1 MSPSSKRQSGFS
13 LVEFLVVIAALGMI
27 LWIFGQL
34 FFPMQKLATRQ
45 RLDVESRQ
53 TARAALDYLH
63 FMLRGAG
70 DMNSGAPGNRT
81 PALFLTWACFGTG
94 SGTAA
99 QVTYNNVA
107 NANLADIGT
116 DIITFARAT
125 SSAPVLLSPT
135 ASFTGDQSAT
145 ASRFSYNEGCNAD
158 GTGSAANLALFKQ
171 ATGTH
176 DVGGVQ
182 QSEIMT
188 VFNSITAAWGF
199 YRITSYDDGNNADC
213 CSLTKRWLSVI
224 ANPTTAQRV
233 QPYYS
238 TNPPGGAACNGF
250 PLAQLNSP
258 QLVPGL
264 RFYSLRVRNGWLE
277 QKTGVFNPNTDNPG
291 TDFVQ
296 ILPNVEDLQI
306 AYLFSNNQI
315 RNNLTSNRLPSGQ
328 QYVPG
333 VSVGAGFDVLDVWAI
348 RFTVTVRSTAEVPG
362 GLNVNNIQPVA
373 EDHDPKTDTPA
384 KVKDNFYHVQLT
396 GTAALRNRT
405 LGS

>member
-13 LVEFLVVIAALGMI
+13 LVEFLVVVAALGMV

-45 RLDVESRQ
+45 RLDVEARQ

-63 FMLRGAG
+63 YLLRGSG
-70 DMNSGAPGNRT
+70 DMNSSAPGNRT
-81 PALFLTWACFGTG
+81 PALFLTWACSGAG

-99 QVTYNNVA
+99 QVTYDNVA

-116 DIITFARAT
+116 DIITFGRA
-125 SSAPVLLSPT
+125 SLSAPVLLSPT
-135 ASFTGDQSAT
+135 ANFAGDQSPT
-145 ASRFSYNEGCNAD
+145 ASHFSYNEGCKAD
-158 GTGSAANLALFKQ
+158 GSGSAANLALFKQ
-171 ATGTH
+171 VTGAH

-182 QSEIMT
+182 QSEVMT
-188 VFNSITAAWGF
+188 VFNPLTGAWGF
-199 YRITSYDDGNNADC
+199 YRITSYDDGNNGDSC
-213 CSLTKRWLSVI
+213 TVTKRWLSII
-224 ANPTTAQRV
+224 ANATTVQRV
-233 QPYYS
+233 QPYS
-238 TNPPGGAACNGF
+238 SPPAGGACNGF
-250 PLAQLNSP
+250 PLAQLNNP
-258 QLVPGL
+258 QLVPGM
-264 RFYSLRVRNGWLE
+264 RFYTLRVRNGWLE
-277 QKTGVFNPNTDNPG
+277 QKMGIFNPNTDNPG
-291 TDFVQ
+291 TAFVQ

-315 RNNLTSNRLPSGQ
+315 RNNLTTNRLPSAQ

-362 GLNVNNIQPVA
+362 GLNKDNIQPVA

-396 GTAALRNRT
+396 GTATLRNRT
-405 LGS
+405 PGS